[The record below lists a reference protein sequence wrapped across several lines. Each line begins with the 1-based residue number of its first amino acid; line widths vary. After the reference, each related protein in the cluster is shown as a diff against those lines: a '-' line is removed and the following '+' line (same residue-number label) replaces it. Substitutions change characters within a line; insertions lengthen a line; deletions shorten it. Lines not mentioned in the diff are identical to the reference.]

1 MALVFEVKG
10 NVCHDIRRFLAEASH
25 EANYLDMSMD
35 GRMDMEPAVRTTDSP
50 DHAYVRTILARIP
63 LWSGDRRWPR
73 ANKPYP
79 LGGR

>member
-25 EANYLDMSMD
+25 EANYLELSMD

-50 DHAYVRTILARIP
+50 DHALCQDDTSPHTALVRRPALAARE
-63 LWSGDRRWPR
+63 
-73 ANKPYP
+73 
-79 LGGR
+79 